1 MKVLH
6 IGKLCP
12 PSEGGIEIFTAD
24 LLEYLNKN
32 NVKADLL
39 CFDSVSGIKKWNNF
53 SCYACK
59 LNLELNSAPFSF
71 DYIKDFTKIAK
82 NYDIIH
88 VHSPNPLAEATSL
101 FINKP
106 IIVHWH
112 SDIIRQKISYIFYK
126 PIQQRFLKKAKKIIV
141 TSSQYLEASEQ
152 LKDHKDKAIVIPSG
166 LKKERLLKED
176 DSKEFEKIKEKIKG
190 KKVVLSIGRLVDYK
204 GFEYLI
210 EAAKFLDEEFLVI
223 IIGKGPL
230 YNKLIE
236 KVEKEKVNEKVM
248 LLGKIEK
255 IKPFLASCD
264 VFCLPSIDRREAFGL
279 VLVEALAFG
288 KPLITTNVYGS
299 GMNYVN
305 VNNET
310 GLVVENKNAK
320 AIAEAIKKI
329 TSDKQLYEKF
339 SRNAIERFKEFE
351 IEKIGEKIIEVYKEV
366 YKGNEKMK
374 NKPI

>member
-1 MKVLH
+1 LH

-39 CFDSVSGIKKWNNF
+39 CFDNVSGIKKWNNF

-71 DYIKDFTKIAK
+71 DYIKNFIKIAK

-88 VHSPNPLAEATSL
+88 VHSPNPLAETLSL

-141 TSSQYLEASEQ
+141 TSSQYLEASQQ

-166 LKKERLLKED
+166 LKKERLFKEN

-223 IIGKGPL
+223 IIGNGPL
-230 YNKLIE
+230 YNKLRE
-236 KVEKEKVNEKVM
+236 KIEKEKVNGKVM
-248 LLGKIEK
+248 LLGKIEN
-255 IKPFLASCD
+255 INPFLASCD

-310 GLVVENKNAK
+310 GLVVESKNAK

-339 SRNAIERFKEFE
+339 SKNALERFKEFE
-351 IEKIGEKIIEVYKEV
+351 IEKIGEKIIEVYKEI
-366 YKGNEKMK
+366 YEE
-374 NKPI
+374 P